1 MDFGEALGVG
11 TTGASVSGEL
21 TGAVVP
27 VGVGTTGAS
36 VSGEVT
42 GAVVTVGVGTTGA
55 CVPGRIGDELGELDG
70 ASVDG
75 ATGDAVCVVGTG
87 ASVSSGGIGEFVGTR
102 TGGVVGF
109 GGNIEI

>member
-11 TTGASVSGEL
+11 TAGDSVTGEL
-21 TGAVVP
+21 TGAAVP

-55 CVPGRIGDELGELDG
+55 CVPGKIGDELGELDG
-70 ASVDG
+70 A
-75 ATGDAVCVVGTG
+75 TGEAVCVVGTG
-87 ASVSSGGIGEFVGTR
+87 ASVSSGGIGEVVGAR
-102 TGGVVGF
+102 TGGVVGL